1 MIVASVAALFFL
13 FNAGQLSSEKTKLV
27 NTADAVAYSVGV
39 MDARTLNFLAYTN
52 RAMLANTVAIAQL
65 VSLSSWTAYIDQ
77 LSQTGSSIDW
87 WGKYI
92 AAAPSWEIVQLSAS
106 ELNLYLNDA
115 QVLETLAEKSDQIFI
130 KKVLVNAQA
139 VAYAGLLAARPTVMD
154 EVARANYRNDGTV
167 AVQSLLSSA
176 VNFSNFVQTY
186 EDDERTRFAEAAV
199 AAAKSDGFV
208 KHRSWILPS
217 LTQGACFA
225 ILPDW
230 IERRGGTEL
239 IGFDEWKA
247 MDTLSEHVWVVTEE
261 GCAVPETPAG
271 FATTVAAD
279 DTAADTDWRRYDYSR
294 LFNLLASPAADS
306 SSISWGY
313 TGLPKFYDLSE
324 DRLEDEEDP
333 RLRYAVGLKRRIA
346 ATRTSE
352 GVAQVRNS
360 GSDNR
365 LATTLNNYRAA
376 PAEDDAM
383 AAASAVEVYFDR
395 GSDNPY
401 GNGKFGKPKEIGS
414 LFNPY
419 WHVHLVSASAA
430 ERAAALGSAMVLP

>member
-27 NTADAVAYSVGV
+27 NAADAVAYSVGV

-65 VSLSSWTAYIDQ
+65 VSLSSWAAYIDQ
-77 LSQTGSSIDW
+77 LSQGGSSIDW
-87 WGKYI
+87 WGKYF

-106 ELNLYLNDA
+106 ELDQYLNDA
-115 QVLETLAEKSDQIFI
+115 DVLKTLAEKSDQIFI
-130 KKVLVNAQA
+130 KKVLVNAQ
-139 VAYAGLLAARPTVMD
+139 VAAYGGLLAARPTVMD
-154 EVARANYRNDGTV
+154 EVARANYRGDGTV

-176 VNFSNFVQTY
+176 VNFADFVDTY
-186 EDDERTRFAEAAV
+186 EDDERTRFAEVAV

-217 LTQGACFA
+217 ITQGACYG
-225 ILPDW
+225 LPDW
-230 IERRGGTEL
+230 ISRAGGTEL

-247 MDTLSEHVWVVTEE
+247 MDTLSEHIWFVYWGACGVSEM
-261 GCAVPETPAG
+261 PAG

-279 DTAADTDWRRYDYSR
+279 DTASDVDWTRYDYSR
-294 LFNLLASPAADS
+294 LINTFSSFLADS
-306 SSISWGY
+306 SSLSWGY

-324 DRLEDEEDP
+324 DKLEDEDDP

-346 ATRTSE
+346 ETRTSE
-352 GVAQVRNS
+352 GVAQIRNS
-360 GSDNR
+360 GDDNR
-365 LATTLNNYRAA
+365 LATTLNNYQAA
-376 PAEDDAM
+376 PAEDESL

-395 GSDNPY
+395 GGDNPY

-419 WHVHLVSASAA
+419 WHVHLVSASAG